1 MTTWAVLMFCILLA
15 LAAGQAVLAWRF
27 AATVK
32 RASLRP
38 AEDAPCPRTAVILCL
53 RGPDPFLPACLEA
66 ILKQDYPDY
75 DLHIVVD
82 SREDPAW
89 AIAER
94 TLKAHPVGAT
104 HASPVLHMA
113 PLANPRRT
121 CGLKCSSLVQV
132 ISELDA
138 SYEAI
143 ALLDADTIPHPT
155 WLRELV
161 APLADERVAAATG
174 NRWYAPAT
182 HSWGSLVRRLW
193 NAAAVVQMYWFRIPW
208 GGTLALKL
216 SVVRRSDLLERWGN
230 ALCEDTMLYG
240 VLRSMGYRVAFVPTL
255 MMVNRE
261 DCGLGSFYRWV
272 RRQLLTARLYH
283 PAWGLVV
290 GHGLSVS
297 IAQLAGVVALGAA
310 AIVRNGHAAGWL
322 VAGLGLYWGI
332 MAGLLAAIESGVCR
346 SARARGEAVA
356 CTRLSD
362 LPRVFAA
369 MCLTQVV
376 YAVALVSAM
385 LLRTVDWRGI
395 RYRVEGA
402 KIRMIE
408 YKPYAGRSASRS
420 DSGSL

>member
-1 MTTWAVLMFCILLA
+1 MFCMLLG
-15 LAAGQAVLAWRF
+15 LAIGQAILAWRF
-27 AATVK
+27 AGTFK
-32 RASLRP
+32 RASRRP
-38 AEDAPCPRTAVILCL
+38 AADAPCPRTAVILCL

-66 ILKQDYPDY
+66 IMNQDYPDY

-94 TLKAHPVGAT
+94 TLKAHT
-104 HASPVLHMA
+104 SPKVHMA
-113 PLANPRRT
+113 PLTEPRQT
-121 CGLKCSSLVQV
+121 CSLKCSSLVQV
-132 ISELDA
+132 VSTLDA
-138 SYEAI
+138 SYEVV
-143 ALLDADTIPHPT
+143 ALLDADTIAHPT

-182 HSWGSLVRRLW
+182 FSWGSLVRRLW

-208 GGTLALKL
+208 GGTLALKR

-240 VLRSMGYRVAFVPTL
+240 VLRSMGYRVAFVPSL

-261 DCGLGSFYRWV
+261 GCDLGNFYRWV
-272 RRQLLTARLYH
+272 RRQLLVARLYH

-297 IAQLAGVVALGAA
+297 IAQSAGVVALGAA
-310 AIVRNGHAAGWL
+310 AIARNGYAAAWL
-322 VAGLGLYWGI
+322 VAGMGLYWGI
-332 MAGLLAAIESGVCR
+332 MAGLLAAIESGVRR
-346 SARARGEAVA
+346 SVRAGDETVA
-356 CTRLSD
+356 FMRPSD

-369 MCLTQVV
+369 MLLTQAV
-376 YAVALVSAM
+376 YAAALLSAM
-385 LLRTVDWRGI
+385 FLRTVDWRGI

-408 YKPYAGRSASRS
+408 YKPYVARSESRS
-420 DSGSL
+420 DCGSL